1 MAGGGGGGEGEP
13 EFQVAPMIDVLLVL
27 LIFFMS
33 ITSSQVLKVDKNISL
48 PVAAHGVK
56 RDDKAAAGL
65 INISWDKTTGQ
76 AKYKLDDRELDPND
90 KDGIAGFRTA
100 WSLDGKDGGK
110 DSTLFTELPRIL
122 ALGGAYLAAPNKE
135 RWLCAPYVFTA
146 WPADLDKFEYGAVIT
161 TGVLAKQAPTHDAP
175 TVAQLAHEIV
185 RVENWDLGDAHPAM
199 TQRWVR
205 IVLGGKPA
213 FVPEEHVRS
222 AVEHHACFA
231 KRGGLWKL
239 VQMRAGG

>member
-48 PVAAHGVK
+48 PVASHGVK

-90 KDGIAGFRTA
+90 KDGIA
-100 WSLDGKDGGK
+100 K
-110 DSTLFTELPRIL
+110 EL
-122 ALGGAYLAAPNKE
+122 
-135 RWLCAPYVFTA
+135 
-146 WPADLDKFEYGAVIT
+146 
-161 TGVLAKQAPTHDAP
+161 QARKGTNDAP
-175 TVAQLAHEIV
+175 LT
-185 RVENWDLGDAHPAM
+185 RPAM
-199 TQRWVR
+199 STNS
-205 IVLGGKPA
+205 IVAGMHLASPVTRPMAARRGSGTVTTPRLG
-213 FVPEEHVRS
+213 S
-222 AVEHHACFA
+222 M
-231 KRGGLWKL
+231 
-239 VQMRAGG
+239 VQKG